1 MKNEKL
7 RQGFSLV
14 EVLFT
19 IAFLSVIIFGVIKL
33 QTSNLTLTN
42 AQNNEIK
49 AHFLANQGVEIVEG
63 VGVAGIGACGP
74 PCTKYINF
82 DGSDYSLIDADNNPF
97 EDDFDLTI
105 EIETAGTAGDYL

>member
-1 MKNEKL
+1 M
-7 RQGFSLV
+7 
-14 EVLFT
+14 
-19 IAFLSVIIFGVIKL
+19 
-33 QTSNLTLTN
+33 
-42 AQNNEIK
+42 
-49 AHFLANQGVEIVEG
+49 ANQGVEIVEG

-105 EIETAGTAGDYL
+105 EIETAGTAGDYLVTAIIEWTDSAGTHNVTDGGAVIAKRIIHNN